1 MGRMVSRLH
10 RFHAAAFAV
19 LLVAGTLLAQTATPL
34 PRLVQQDGRYAL
46 FVDGA
51 PYLML
56 GAQVHNSSAF
66 PAMLPQVWPVADALH
81 LNTLEVPI
89 YWETFETS
97 PGHYDATFLK
107 TLLTQAREHHVHL
120 VLLWFGT
127 WKNGSGH
134 YLPQW
139 MKLDEAHYP
148 HVIGKDGRKVDSL
161 SPHSPD
167 TLKADTAAF
176 TALMHAIKLNDPQ
189 HTVLMVQVENESG
202 TWGSVRD
209 YSPAAE
215 KLFNQPVP
223 QAVLTAMHKTSGGI
237 WREVFGTDAD
247 EYFHAYSISSYIGQ
261 VAAAGKR
268 ELALPMYIN
277 VAARNPLQPSPANT
291 YESGGAT
298 DNVIPIWKAA
308 APAIDILA
316 PDIYDR
322 EFDRYTALL
331 NHYHRPDNPLLVPEN
346 SNRPEFA
353 RYFFAVLGHEG
364 IGFAPFGMDN
374 TGYRNTEEV
383 SAKLDEKDIA
393 PFALTYEIFAPMQR
407 EIARLNF
414 EGKLKAVA
422 EDPAVHEQTLD
433 FGAWKATIKYGMP
446 QFGFGG
452 KPPGNT
458 PVSGGA
464 MVAQLGPNEFLI
476 TAEHARLD
484 FTPADPKLQRQFL
497 IVEEGT
503 YVAGRWTPRRIWN
516 GDQTDY
522 GLNFAALPQVLRV
535 KLATY

>member
-1 MGRMVSRLH
+1 MRL
-10 RFHAAAFAV
+10 RSVLFAAAFLSAW
-19 LLVAGTLLAQTATPL
+19 LSAPLRAQTTGQRNSL
-34 PRLVQQDGRYAL
+34 PRIVEKDGSFAL
-46 FVDGA
+46 MVDGA

-56 GAQVHNSSAF
+56 GAQVNNSSAW
-66 PAMLPQVWPVADALH
+66 PAMLPQVWPAIDKLH
-81 LNTLEVPI
+81 ANTVEMPI
-89 YWETFETS
+89 YWEQWEPTQ
-97 PGHYDATFLK
+97 GHFDPSVLHM
-107 TLLTQAREHHVHL
+107 LLAQAREHRVHL

-134 YLPQW
+134 YTPPFV
-139 MKLDEAHYP
+139 KLNETQSP
-148 HVIGKDGRKVDSL
+148 HVVGRDGRKLDSL
-161 SPHSPD
+161 SPYSEFTLNAD
-167 TLKADTAAF
+167 KTAFAALMRELKAS
-176 TALMHAIKLNDPQ
+176 DPQ
-189 HTVLMVQVENESG
+189 HTVLMVQVENEPG

-215 KLFNQPVP
+215 KIFNQPVP
-223 QAVLTAMHKTSGGI
+223 QPILTAMHATTTGT
-237 WREVFGTDAD
+237 WREVFGVDAD

-277 VAARNPLQPSPANT
+277 VASRNPLHPSPANT

-308 APAIDILA
+308 APDIDILA

-331 NHYHRPDNPLLVPEN
+331 NHYHRADNPLLVPEN

-353 RYFFAVLGHEG
+353 RYLFAVLGHGG

-446 QFGFGG
+446 QFGAGG
-452 KPPGNT
+452 KAPGNT
-458 PVSGGA
+458 PASGGA
-464 MVAQLGPNEFLI
+464 MVAQLGPDEFLV
-476 TAEHARLD
+476 TAEHARID
-484 FTPADPKLQRQFL
+484 FTPTDSKLQRQFL
-497 IVEEGT
+497 IVEEGS
-503 YVAGRWTPRRIWN
+503 YVAGKWTPRRIWN

-535 KLATY
+535 RLATY